1 LNPGHLFRQLL
12 SSSDPVFARR
22 KNGVFLGLAFLL
34 AALLLFLALRGVDWA
49 VFQNSF
55 ARISYVSLPAFI
67 LMLAVSYFLR
77 AIRWKLLIGG
87 LSPAALGE
95 VFWARMTG
103 YLGNLLLPARAGE
116 LVRSVYLS
124 RRSEHTAS
132 FLLATCLAEGVVDV
146 VVLVVLGSI
155 ALSGMNTASGALLYA
170 NRILMLAGSFGLA
183 ALILLPRIGN
193 TVVRIIAGWRF
204 LTDGQKEKLGGWIAQ
219 FMLGLRSLLGVRRI
233 FLFLLLT
240 WCTDAVIVV
249 LLSAALRMQI
259 PFPQA
264 ILLLAGLG
272 LSSAIPSVPGY
283 IGVYQFVA
291 VAVLEPFGV
300 PRESALTLILVDQAL
315 NVITVAILGGMGLWR
330 IRGGRSAPQ
339 VISPPD

>member
-1 LNPGHLFRQLL
+1 M
-12 SSSDPVFARR
+12 
-22 KNGVFLGLAFLL
+22 AFLL
-34 AALLLFLALRGVDWA
+34 AALLLFLALRGVDWV

-55 ARISYVSLPAFI
+55 AQISYVSLPAVI
-67 LMLAVSYFLR
+67 LMLVVSYFLR

-87 LSPAALGE
+87 LSPAALRE

-116 LVRSVYLS
+116 LVRAVYLS
-124 RRSEHTAS
+124 RRSENTAS

-170 NRILMLAGSFGLA
+170 NRVLMLAGLFGLS
-183 ALILLPRIGN
+183 ALILLPRIGK
-193 TVVRIIAGWRF
+193 TVVRRIAGWRF
-204 LTDGQKEKLGGWIAQ
+204 LSDGQKEKLGGWIAQ
-219 FMLGLRSLLGVRRI
+219 FMLGLRSLLSVRRI
-233 FLFLLLT
+233 FIFLLLT
-240 WCTDAVIVV
+240 VLIWCTDAVIIV
-249 LLSAALRMQI
+249 LLGAALRMAI

-264 ILLLAGLG
+264 IVLLAGLG
-272 LSSAIPSVPGY
+272 LASAIPSLPGY

-291 VAVLEPFGV
+291 VGVLEPFGI

-315 NVITVAILGGMGLWR
+315 NVIAVAILGGLGLWR
-330 IRGGRSAPQ
+330 IRGERSAPPEEPRRNKQ
-339 VISPPD
+339 ILNYRFDTRSFPFEN